1 MDIRGTKLALTE
13 HTTVNMSPSTMLSGP
28 SILISSKNTVK
39 LKVLEAFSGEFPS
52 TFTSD
57 VHVMIYSV
65 TVTELMS
72 TETVDVAGSPNPV
85 GVCEIFSRGIRG
97 AIDQESRGVGLPRE
111 EQENRGVESGWVI
124 MGTSTSEGGDGR
136 V

>member
-1 MDIRGTKLALTE
+1 M
-13 HTTVNMSPSTMLSGP
+13 
-28 SILISSKNTVK
+28 K

-52 TFTSD
+52 IFTSD

-111 EQENRGVESGWVI
+111 EQENRRVESVWDRVI
-124 MGTSTSEGGDGR
+124 MGTSTSEGGGGR